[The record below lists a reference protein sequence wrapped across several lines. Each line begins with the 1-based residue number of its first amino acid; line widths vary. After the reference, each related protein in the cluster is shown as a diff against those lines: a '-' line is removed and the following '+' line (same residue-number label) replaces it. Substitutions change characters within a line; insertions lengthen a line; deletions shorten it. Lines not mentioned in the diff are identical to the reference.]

1 MVHHE
6 SRAHSHHGNAPFVLA
21 ELRDDLDGFIAG
33 LAATAVT
40 ADVTNLYAPDL
51 PGAALRSAN
60 LRHYL
65 HTMRAL
71 EPTAVLV
78 GEAPGYRGCRLTGVP
93 FTSERLLLGDA
104 VGSGG
109 YCIAGSPPAAESTAT
124 IVWQTLVGLPR
135 LPLLWNACPFH
146 PHRPGNP
153 RTNRSPRLAELMAG
167 EPHFRA
173 LLALFPVRRV
183 FAVGRKAALAL
194 TRWEIDFT
202 AVRHPSHGGKADFQA
217 AIHDALNPLTP

>member
-1 MVHHE
+1 MLHLDQ
-6 SRAHSHHGNAPFVLA
+6 RAHSQPGNAPFVLA
-21 ELRDDLDGFIAG
+21 EPHADLNAFIAG

-40 ADVTNLYAPDL
+40 GDATNLYTPDL

-65 HTMRAL
+65 RTMRAL

-93 FTSERLLLGDA
+93 FTSERLLLSGVA
-104 VGSGG
+104 GSGG
-109 YCIAGSPPAAESTAT
+109 YRIAASPPTAEPTAT
-124 IVWQTLVGLPR
+124 IVWQTLVRLPR

-146 PHRPGNP
+146 PHRPDDP
-153 RTNRSPRLAELMAG
+153 RSNRAPRLAELMAG

-173 LLALFPVRRV
+173 LLALFPVQQV

-194 TRWEIDFT
+194 ARWEIDFT

-217 AIHDALNPLTP
+217 AIYRASIP